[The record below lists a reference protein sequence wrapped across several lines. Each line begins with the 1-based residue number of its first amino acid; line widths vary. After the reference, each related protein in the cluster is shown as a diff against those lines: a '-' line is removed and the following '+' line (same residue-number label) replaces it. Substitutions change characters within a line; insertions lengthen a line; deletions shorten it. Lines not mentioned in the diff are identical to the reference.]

1 MPSAKTKRTQPTA
14 SCRSRTVLFL
24 FGLLATN
31 FLVYLL
37 LPYHVSYLY
46 GSAIKKLG
54 LRNVFHRN
62 IEYLPYLQAN
72 NPNLSPPM
80 DFLVPSKIIHVPDCM
95 YNDDRCTLALENIY
109 CIADQWIFISNVN
122 DDTDALKKLLE
133 GVHFQPQKNI
143 LIMTAKQ
150 ALDLKTTTKPMLTV
164 LGTTLLFS
172 GSMADQ
178 FVHFTES
185 FIPAFVTLSV
195 LGKSGRDEDLN
206 FFYSQPQFGSVR
218 CRGWN
223 PTWDT
228 WFPEAR
234 TEQLLLSLWPAS
246 RFICVSLILCI
257 CASVHL

>member
-1 MPSAKTKRTQPTA
+1 
-14 SCRSRTVLFL
+14 
-24 FGLLATN
+24 
-31 FLVYLL
+31 
-37 LPYHVSYLY
+37 
-46 GSAIKKLG
+46 
-54 LRNVFHRN
+54 
-62 IEYLPYLQAN
+62 
-72 NPNLSPPM
+72 
-80 DFLVPSKIIHVPDCM
+80 
-95 YNDDRCTLALENIY
+95 
-109 CIADQWIFISNVN
+109 
-122 DDTDALKKLLE
+122 
-133 GVHFQPQKNI
+133 
-143 LIMTAKQ
+143 MTAKQ

-178 FVHFTES
+178 FVHFTER

-257 CASVHL
+257 CASVHLLCPNVDGSVPEKPCHIVRRTSGALAGAPVTDQARGHRGGCVGLGRYLAPPRSRTSGAWSVSRTS